1 MRAEKQDSPV
11 LSRWMKVLLGVS
23 LAVLLAAAAVIG
35 VAMHDRAA
43 YPRVLEQICA
53 LDADAAERTL
63 HGVIFFHDADEPDY
77 ARLTGLALQ
86 TGDDA

>member
-1 MRAEKQDSPV
+1 MRAEKQDAPV

-43 YPRVLEQICA
+43 
-53 LDADAAERTL
+53 
-63 HGVIFFHDADEPDY
+63 
-77 ARLTGLALQ
+77 
-86 TGDDA
+86 